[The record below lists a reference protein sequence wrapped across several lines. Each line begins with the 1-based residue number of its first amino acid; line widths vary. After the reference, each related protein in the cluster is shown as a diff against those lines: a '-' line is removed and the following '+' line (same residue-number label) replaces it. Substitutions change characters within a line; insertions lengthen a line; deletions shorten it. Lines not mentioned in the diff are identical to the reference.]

1 MSQTNPTVLPRHLG
15 LILDGNRRW
24 AQAQGRP
31 QLQGHQAG
39 YDNLKTI
46 ARAALNR
53 GIKYVSAYVFSTE
66 NWDRSP
72 SEVKYLMDLALKIFS
87 SDIDELNE
95 EGVKVLIAGSR
106 QRLSPKL
113 IKAIDS
119 AQRLT
124 QNNKKGT
131 LVLCFNY
138 GGRQEIA
145 EAVNRLIAEGKTE
158 IEPSD
163 IENNL
168 YAPQVPP
175 VDLIIRTSG
184 EQRLSNFMLWRAAY
198 AELMFTDKHWPDFT
212 EADLDSALADYASRQ
227 RRFGK

>member
-24 AQAQGRP
+24 AQAHGRP